1 MREEG
6 RGDEREGESRREEG
20 MTGEQMN
27 AYRILVGKVE

>member
-1 MREEG
+1 MRVKG
-6 RGDEREGESRREEG
+6 RGDEREEEGRREEG